1 MRLRKVAVSATT
13 TAILIIS
20 GQLWAQQAAD
30 SAPIMAELHEPKPYE
45 VSQGTF
51 LNLLLEHTDP
61 NYVSAVIYQNI
72 YDHFENIAIPQG
84 SRLFGRQVSKK
95 NNVRDVYFTEIQLSS
110 TGQTYTLEPPLQ
122 ATGPLG
128 QAGLVDFK
136 SAAIAGAIWRRD
148 LVIPH

>member
-1 MRLRKVAVSATT
+1 MHFRKVAVSITT
-13 TAILIIS
+13 TAMLIIS
-20 GQLWAQQAAD
+20 GQLWAQQPTD
-30 SAPIMAELHEPKPYE
+30 SSPIMAERHEPKPYE

-51 LNLLLEHTDP
+51 LNLSLEHTDP

-84 SRLFGRQVSKK
+84 SRLFGRQVSQK

-110 TGQTYTLEPPLQ
+110 TGQIYTLEPPLQ